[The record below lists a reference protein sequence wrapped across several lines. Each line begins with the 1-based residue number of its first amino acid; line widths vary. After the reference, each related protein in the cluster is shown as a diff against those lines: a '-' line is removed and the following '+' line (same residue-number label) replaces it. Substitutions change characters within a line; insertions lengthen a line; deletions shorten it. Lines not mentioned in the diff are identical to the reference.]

1 MNAEETRISQ
11 SERLYC
17 LMNELDMDVTQFA
30 KALDMYESN
39 VKSYI
44 KGTRKLTEGTAEY
57 LSKALGVSKEWLL
70 RGDGEKFINKKV
82 FDDLRYKNSHPVVDN
97 QWLENEPRAQR
108 VEERDFEQMHRLKKV
123 LSDCKLSHENFIKKV
138 GLPRSR
144 MNNYLAGKKRIAET
158 DGLIIAKVLG
168 VSADWL
174 LNGKGSML
182 GDVMLN
188 TQEIRDCLDDIQQS
202 LTLLKK
208 SIIKEGGEPVVNVM
222 ITGESAEW
230 LIHRASI
237 SGSTPDALVNSILA
251 DRGCDDESEYYPI
264 IIGNRETLSKHIE
277 ETRNRMGL
285 SLTDF
290 AKMAGITTSN
300 AHNIEEGITNYSID
314 LVIWCLQALN
324 SSIALL
330 KEGSKTV
337 YIKSNKDCI
346 DWIDKM
352 LGIMAGAKR
361 GLADYIGRNE
371 SSIWMMIRNYSN
383 VAIDTFLGAAKYFG
397 YTVCI
402 VYYKRII

>member
-1 MNAEETRISQ
+1 MNTEEIRISQ
-11 SERLYC
+11 SERLYS
-17 LMNELDMDVTQFA
+17 LMNELDMGVTQFA
-30 KALDMYESN
+30 KAVDMYESN

-57 LSKALGVSKEWLL
+57 LSKILGVSKEWLL
-70 RGDGEKFINKKV
+70 FGDGEKYINKKV
-82 FDDLRYKNSHPVVDN
+82 FDDLRYMNSHPFVDN
-97 QWLENEPRAQR
+97 QWRENEPRAQKG
-108 VEERDFEQMHRLKKV
+108 EERDFEQMHRLKKV
-123 LSDCKLSHENFIKKV
+123 LSDCKLSHEYFIKKV
-138 GLPRSR
+138 GLPRGR
-144 MNNYLAGKKRIAET
+144 MNNYLTGKKRIAET

-188 TQEIRDCLDDIQQS
+188 TQEIRDCLDDMQQS
-202 LTLLKK
+202 LTMLKK

-230 LIHRASI
+230 LIHRAAI
-237 SGSTPDALVNSILA
+237 SGSTPDALVNSIFA
-251 DRGCDDESEYYPI
+251 DCGCDDDSEYYPI
-264 IIGNRETLSKHIE
+264 IIGNREMLSKHIE
-277 ETRNRMGL
+277 ESRNRLGL

-324 SSIALL
+324 SSFALL

-352 LGIMAGAKR
+352 LGTMADAKR

-371 SSIWMMIRNYSN
+371 SSIGMMIRNYSN

-402 VYYKRII
+402 VYYKKII